1 MRRDGVATALL
12 DVPENPLE
20 TLVREGLDPSAV
32 VADDV
37 VMMLHFVA
45 DRLEARDAVAEVKPL
60 DEALLCKHLEHAVD
74 ARKTDPLP
82 A

>member
-1 MRRDGVATALL
+1 MRRDGVAAALL

-37 VMMLHFVA
+37 VMVLHLVA
-45 DRLEARDAVAEVKPL
+45 DRLETSEAVAEVKPL
-60 DEALLCKHLEHAVD
+60 DEALLGEHLEHAVD
-74 ARKTDPLP
+74 AREPHPLP